1 MNDVTR
7 AMISDDEPV
16 VAPPART
23 PWILAPFL
31 WLTRRITGKDPLPA
45 RLLAH
50 FPKAAI
56 GAGIFEATAA
66 HGPGDLETRLLSI
79 ARIVASAKAG
89 CPFCIDMNAA
99 TYERSRISPAEL
111 GGILALDPA
120 IWRSWSDRERIAA
133 EYALALS
140 STPVVLSP
148 ELRSELV
155 ARFQPREIVV
165 LATTI
170 AQVNYWARFNQ
181 GLGVPAAGFFDAT
194 VCLPP
199 SKTG

>member
-1 MNDVTR
+1 M
-7 AMISDDEPV
+7 SDEALV

-23 PWILAPFL
+23 PWLLAPFL

-50 FPKAAI
+50 FPKGAI
-56 GAGIFEATAA
+56 GAGLFEATAA

-79 ARIVASAKAG
+79 ARIVASAAAG

-99 TYERSRISPAEL
+99 TYERSRISPVEL
-111 GGILALDPA
+111 EGILALDPA
-120 IWRSWSDRERIAA
+120 TWQEWPQRERIAA

-140 STPVVLSP
+140 STPVVLAP
-148 ELRSELV
+148 ALRSELV
-155 ARFQPREIVV
+155 ACFRPREIVV

-194 VCLPP
+194 VCLPR
-199 SKTG
+199 SRTGLRPA